1 MKSKPI
7 YEEHQSQGLV
17 KEFMMT
23 TNLGG
28 SYNQGVKSQIQA
40 ITNPY
45 MKQDLYDFEEYE
57 DLV

>member
-7 YEEHQSQGLV
+7 YEEHQSLGLV
-17 KEFMMT
+17 KAFMMT
-23 TNLGG
+23 TKLGG
-28 SYNQGVKSQIQA
+28 SYNQGVKPGIQA

-45 MKQDLYDFEEYE
+45 MKQDLHCFEEYE